1 MPIHGSMAFVSVA
14 PKKAQ
19 KTSFVEPLAKF
30 ISREYQQDPA
40 DIKEPVKELTEL
52 RNACVVAA
60 PEKHESG
67 LKAVMKYYGRLTL
80 LSRRFP
86 FKTSEAWDG
95 VLPSPVVVK
104 FAWEDSRGSTVF
116 GGKKVVT
123 LEDINFEL
131 INVLFNIGAVHTQ
144 IGAMTNVSSDAGLKN
159 ASVNFQSAAVAFNNV
174 AALVHKYYTKPPS
187 ADLDAMFL
195 HALSFL
201 MLAQSQEMYWRKCV
215 VERKSNG
222 TIAKL
227 AKQTSSFYA
236 DAHRN
241 LTASGV
247 ADKAWI
253 AISQAKHAYYEADA
267 QYRTAL
273 ADKEEEE
280 MGRAIARLR
289 VAETKLAEAA
299 HQATGTDFKVSNLQS
314 TIASLITQFEKEN
327 SMIYMKVVPPAAG
340 LPPISQHATVS
351 ADKPLPDFTD
361 KEYVGEDPFDVIVPV
376 AVRQGAQR
384 YEERRDAFVREQ
396 VNAINESTNK
406 CVQGLTEMGL
416 PGSLQAVQNPSE
428 IPQALVAQCEEI
440 RASGGADHLR
450 GMIEALPEKSKMCRE
465 MLQETREKLDQ
476 EQRDDEELRSQ
487 HGARWAREPSAKLTV
502 NMRKEVD
509 KYSGIVENAANSD
522 QTVIQRFHDIEPAI
536 SFMAG
541 PIEEVKRMLPT
552 TTSEGGPT
560 NAVDHLMSLL
570 ERLDELRAR
579 RDAMSDKFDELKKTD
594 DITPLLVE
602 KGTTTDE
609 ATLFEEQLKHYA
621 VAVEEAADLVRETD
635 EVMEKTREA
644 NGRFQAGKA
653 GAGGAGSE
661 REAML
666 NDLAS
671 KYEAWKT
678 LTRDL
683 TEGSKFYE
691 QLTGLLSKQQAKCT
705 DFCMARDFEKK
716 DLAASINRS
725 IASVPSESYSS
736 SSSSGPAD
744 TTGGASSSSPQSYSS
759 YSQPPVSS
767 SGMAPSPYP
776 AVPQAPHQQQPH
788 QQPPPQSYLPQSS
801 YQAPYGQPPYGGQ
814 GYTPPYQQPQ
824 QPPQQQ
830 QAYAPPYAGYSQPYQ
845 QPPPPQ
851 QHQQQQGPYGYGAYQ
866 GGPYRQ

>member
-1 MPIHGSMAFVSVA
+1 
-14 PKKAQ
+14 
-19 KTSFVEPLAKF
+19 
-30 ISREYQQDPA
+30 
-40 DIKEPVKELTEL
+40 
-52 RNACVVAA
+52 
-60 PEKHESG
+60 
-67 LKAVMKYYGRLTL
+67 
-80 LSRRFP
+80 
-86 FKTSEAWDG
+86 
-95 VLPSPVVVK
+95 
-104 FAWEDSRGSTVF
+104 
-116 GGKKVVT
+116 
-123 LEDINFEL
+123 
-131 INVLFNIGAVHTQ
+131 
-144 IGAMTNVSSDAGLKN
+144 
-159 ASVNFQSAAVAFNNV
+159 
-174 AALVHKYYTKPPS
+174 
-187 ADLDAMFL
+187 
-195 HALSFL
+195 
-201 MLAQSQEMYWRKCV
+201 
-215 VERKSNG
+215 
-222 TIAKL
+222 
-227 AKQTSSFYA
+227 
-236 DAHRN
+236 
-241 LTASGV
+241 
-247 ADKAWI
+247 
-253 AISQAKHAYYEADA
+253 
-267 QYRTAL
+267 
-273 ADKEEEE
+273 
-280 MGRAIARLR
+280 
-289 VAETKLAEAA
+289 
-299 HQATGTDFKVSNLQS
+299 
-314 TIASLITQFEKEN
+314 
-327 SMIYMKVVPPAAG
+327 
-340 LPPISQHATVS
+340 
-351 ADKPLPDFTD
+351 
-361 KEYVGEDPFDVIVPV
+361 
-376 AVRQGAQR
+376 
-384 YEERRDAFVREQ
+384 
-396 VNAINESTNK
+396 
-406 CVQGLTEMGL
+406 
-416 PGSLQAVQNPSE
+416 
-428 IPQALVAQCEEI
+428 
-440 RASGGADHLR
+440 
-450 GMIEALPEKSKMCRE
+450 
-465 MLQETREKLDQ
+465 
-476 EQRDDEELRSQ
+476 
-487 HGARWAREPSAKLTV
+487 
-502 NMRKEVD
+502 
-509 KYSGIVENAANSD
+509 
-522 QTVIQRFHDIEPAI
+522 
-536 SFMAG
+536 
-541 PIEEVKRMLPT
+541 MLPT

-560 NAVDHLMSLL
+560 SAVDELMSLL

-579 RDAMSDKFDELKKTD
+579 RDAMSDKFEELKKTD

-736 SSSSGPAD
+736 SSSSSGGPAD
-744 TTGGASSSSPQSYSS
+744 TTGGASSSSYSS